1 MGVEAVHVHACVHDS
16 LGRIHHLF
24 NAGEEGKAVIAFLAR
39 FDPMSLSGH
48 LQRLMGVS

>member
-1 MGVEAVHVHACVHDS
+1 MCMHACVHDM

-24 NAGEEGKAVIAFLAR
+24 NAGEDRKAVIAFLAG
-39 FDPMSLSGH
+39 FNPMSLLGH